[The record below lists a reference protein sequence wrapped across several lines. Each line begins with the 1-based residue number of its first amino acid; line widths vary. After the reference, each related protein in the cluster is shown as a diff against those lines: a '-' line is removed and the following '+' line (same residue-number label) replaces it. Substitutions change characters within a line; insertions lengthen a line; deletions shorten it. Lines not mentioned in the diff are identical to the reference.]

1 MKKLLFILCL
11 IPILSIGQTNPPP
24 PPPAPPASNNSTQDF
39 GNTQNGIMGAQSR
52 SFGGGSIIKP
62 NQLLNSA
69 DLTFIGG
76 NTYETDQPSFRPGTS
91 LSWGKFNYGK
101 GFGVNALATFDF
113 TQQTYSLYYR
123 NKDWYYHL
131 NFGKMGLT
139 LNSGMSVTRV
149 WSSKKVKDL
158 SSGIQLGISVVANG
172 KSTDK
177 DAYFV
182 LVPYTALL
190 IQKDFKITNKIQYKP
205 EAFITFCS
213 PYYDLGENF
222 TSSST
227 TFNAVVGNCVSLQ
240 LSKSFKLN
248 LTYRGNM
255 NTTPKWGLMHNI
267 LIGST
272 LKF

>member
-11 IPILSIGQTNPPP
+11 IPILAIGQTKPPP
-24 PPPAPPASNNSTQDF
+24 QTTTSNSSQDF
-39 GNTQNGIMGAQSR
+39 GTTQNGIMGAQSR
-52 SFGGGSIIKP
+52 SFGGGGSIIKP

-69 DLTFIGG
+69 DLTFIGS
-76 NTYETDQPSFRPGTS
+76 NTYEADQPAFRPGTS

-101 GFGVNALATFDF
+101 GFGVNALATFDL

-149 WSSKKVKDL
+149 WSSKKIKDL
-158 SSGIQLGISVVANG
+158 SSGIQLGASVVMNG

-190 IQKDFKITNKIQYKP
+190 IQKDFKITDKIQYKP
-205 EAFITFCS
+205 EAFITLCS
-213 PYYDLGENF
+213 PYYDLGKNF

-227 TFNAVVGNCVSLQ
+227 TFNAVIGNCVSLQ

>member
-1 MKKLLFILCL
+1 MKKLLLILCL
-11 IPILSIGQTNPPP
+11 IPILAIGQTNPPP
-24 PPPAPPASNNSTQDF
+24 PPAPTTSNNSSQDF
-39 GNTQNGIMGAQSR
+39 GTTQNGIMGAQSR

-69 DLTFIGG
+69 DLTFIGS
-76 NTYETDQPSFRPGTS
+76 NTYEADQPSFRPGTS

-101 GFGVNALATFDF
+101 GFGINALVTFDF

-131 NFGKMGLT
+131 NFGKMGLA

-158 SSGIQLGISVVANG
+158 SSGIQLGISIVANG
-172 KSTDK
+172 DKSNK

-182 LVPYTALL
+182 LVPYTAFL
-190 IQKDFKITNKIQYKP
+190 IQKEFKITNKIQYKP
-205 EAFITFCS
+205 EAFLTFCS
-213 PYYDLGENF
+213 PYYDLGANF

-227 TFNAVVGNCVSLQ
+227 TFNAVVGNCIGLQ
-240 LSKSFKLN
+240 LSKSFRLN
-248 LTYRGNM
+248 LTYRGNI